1 MGCTEYSVGTTAG
14 FGYFCLVEQL
24 IELVAIQSFPVDDHR
39 IGLRRVR
46 DVASVHGTQQKS
58 LIVSNGAAFT

>member
-14 FGYFCLVEQL
+14 FGYFYLVEQL

-46 DVASVHGTQQKS
+46 DVGEWIGIQGLV
-58 LIVSNGAAFT
+58 